1 MGNVMKSLDDNS
13 VAKDTLIMYADPGPF
28 AQGPLLQKGSSL
40 SDRHLAR
47 RVTGDNGNW
56 ECKCNLT
63 GSHGPWE
70 GRWQKMQEGGG
81 SSSKC
86 SLWEAGHREVVRAQN
101 AVQVRSPGRDF
112 AQADGW
118 LWAAVGVRGCSAGP
132 GRSSRACRTR
142 SHRAWTTCPRSQR

>member
-1 MGNVMKSLDDNS
+1 MN
-13 VAKDTLIMYADPGPF
+13 I
-28 AQGPLLQKGSSL
+28 
-40 SDRHLAR
+40 AR

-86 SLWEAGHREVVRAQN
+86 SLWEAGHREVVRPKRCASAQ
-101 AVQVRSPGRDF
+101 SCLGDF
-112 AQADGW
+112 AQAEGGCGLWVSGAVPLDGDDQ
-118 LWAAVGVRGCSAGP
+118 AGRVARDSIEHGLP
-132 GRSSRACRTR
+132 AHDRRADRP
-142 SHRAWTTCPRSQR
+142 HPPD